1 MRTYGRPPFGICGR
15 AWYLWRVGS
24 TRPCF
29 HAPGPPPRVSAL
41 QEGNVVISETTHTQP
56 GKASFDDVYDQP
68 DPRPY
73 YRTLRDIDY
82 VLPGLAQPVFGA
94 LLAERREQQGAEDLV
109 VADICCS
116 YGVNAALMNH
126 DVDLEDLFEHYS
138 DPRLDGCTRDEILDA
153 DAQFYGERRVDAA
166 AEVIGIDIAG
176 QAVSYGVDAGLL
188 AHGVDTNLEEES
200 LGRDLRPV
208 VADTDVVTITGGV
221 GYVTHRTFSQILGA
235 VETERKPW
243 VVAFA
248 LRWVDYEPVAD
259 VLADAGLETEQVEG
273 AVFRQRR
280 FSDAAEREYALRELQ
295 ERGID
300 PTDVEDTGW
309 FHANLFV
316 SRPSADVRGQS
327 VSELLADA
335 S

>member
-1 MRTYGRPPFGICGR
+1 MRAVLPR
-15 AWYLWRVGS
+15 APDHRLRI
-24 TRPCF
+24 
-29 HAPGPPPRVSAL
+29 AAL
-41 QEGNVVISETTHTQP
+41 HEGNVVISETTHTQP

-73 YRTLRDIDY
+73 YRTLREIGY

-94 LLAERREQQGAEDLV
+94 LLAERRAQRESDDLV

-126 DVDLEDLFEHYS
+126 DVDLDDLFEHYS
-138 DPRLDGCTRDEILDA
+138 DPRLDGCTRAEVLEA
-153 DAQFYGERRVDAA
+153 DAQFYGDRRRETA
-166 AEVIGIDIAG
+166 AEVTGFDIAG
-176 QAVSYGVDAGLL
+176 QAVTYGVDSGLL
-188 AHGVDTNLEEES
+188 AHGVDTNLEEAT
-200 LGRDLRPV
+200 LGRDLGAT
-208 VADTDVVTITGGV
+208 VADTDLVTITGGV
-221 GYVTHRTFSQILGA
+221 GYVTHRTFSQIVGA
-235 VETERKPW
+235 VETDRKPW
-243 VVAFA
+243 VAAFA

-280 FSDAAEREYALRELQ
+280 FTDAAEREYALRELR
-295 ERGID
+295 ERGVD

-316 SRPSADVRGQS
+316 SRPAADVRGQS
-327 VSELLADA
+327 ASELLAEA